1 MTEEPLVVMGQ
12 VVIDFSKSIVQAL
25 LRPQSHLQISELD
38 AKHVVPHVELATPP
52 RSLVYGTND
61 SGVRVEKGGCTVNVD
76 VMTCRFRVKM
86 GEIFFLQE
94 NIFVGILLPVR
105 LIFT

>member
-12 VVIDFSKSIVQAL
+12 VVIDFSKPIVQPF

-38 AKHVVPHVELATPP
+38 AKHVVPHVELAIPP

-61 SGVRVEKGGCTVNVD
+61 SGVRFEKGGCTVNVD
-76 VMTCRFRVKM
+76 VVTCQIQR
-86 GEIFFLQE
+86 E
-94 NIFVGILLPVR
+94 NTEMLS
-105 LIFT
+105 